1 MSALLVGQKAYWV
14 DVTNGNDS
22 NDGSSENQ
30 AFKTIQYFTSSVNW
44 ADGDTLYVKPSE
56 DGSGNLTYYDFGNN
70 AANINSSNDLVIIG
84 TGGRDRTIFD
94 AESKNRHFEKNG
106 TGDLTI
112 KGITFQNAK
121 INNSTGGS
129 IDLMGSGK
137 ATFINVTWKNNVAE
151 ESYYGGA
158 VSVFTTEKV
167 TFTNCIF
174 DSNGIYNTNS
184 NNSRG
189 ASGGAVYFENLG
201 KTNFTTITHEFNN
214 CTFKKNYA
222 IGYEN
227 VAGGAIYTKRQVSI
241 DNSVFAGNY
250 AKATDS
256 NGDNYVNVFGGAI
269 DFDMRHYDN
278 FNGTAVGRIS
288 NSVFDNNSINMIS
301 PNGDPRGGTISTG
314 HYSNDNV
321 YSRVYIFNT
330 IITRNGYLQN
340 GSAISSFNH
349 SEDISIIGAGNSDG
363 FKTIV
368 DYSII
373 QGSEGKNIRGI
384 GDYVYDVEPAFTDTA
399 NFDYTLKDIS
409 PAIGA
414 GIYNWSDEGFSA
426 TNTDRLGNVR
436 PNPNGTNPD
445 LGAYENSLGQATA
458 PLPVTNLVATRSGDG
473 RITLSWKGPKEKLGS
488 NNDAQNISYVI
499 YNGNDKSG
507 ESSTV
512 SYSVSGLTNGQSYT
526 LSVAAKDTQSNAES
540 AKSSVTI
547 IPRYTGKWHIASSG
561 GTAAND
567 TVNNYNWGSPNSP
580 ANHLT
585 SVLSVAQMGDT
596 IVYMEGTHTGSNNRG
611 TVFNDSKS
619 FVIMGDPSVSAD
631 KVIIDAGSRDRHFSF
646 MGNVDSTFQIIGLT
660 LANGRVSG
668 SNSGGGSVYINNGIP
683 KFYNVIFESNLD
695 SSNAWIGGGAIQ
707 ILNSGTAIIDS
718 SVFKNNRRSASD
730 NSPAMGGAIGI
741 YSSDS
746 NRKTVI
752 RNTKFIGNK
761 ATTYTDNY
769 ESAGS
774 AIYTQGL
781 IDIYNSVFTL
791 NQLVSNAGLSSPNNS
806 ATGTIHYN
814 SPSWWN
820 NNQNTGSPLYF
831 VNNTVVNNYASG
843 EQSNTTSGI
852 YYCDHQDNNKQNG
865 VLYAFNNI
873 IYNNKLGTLNGQNSD
888 DLYSV
893 QLHCGN
899 PQAVLDYNLI
909 QNAQF
914 LSQGSQALIFDY
926 SIDLDPEFVD
936 QENLNFAL
944 SEKSRAIGA
953 GIDIWSDYGLKAPTR
968 DLLGALRPNP
978 AGTNPDLGAYE
989 NSLATSPYPDKVKD
1003 LTAEALSKSAK
1014 LSWTKSPENDLQK
1027 YIIYQS
1033 GTSGFKPTSSDSIGE
1048 STSTTFL
1055 AEGLINGATYYF
1067 KVAAVNTS
1075 GQVGS
1080 ASDQAEV
1087 VPKFSGAGGWYVETT
1102 SNGGTAS
1109 GNGSKDTPFLYL
1121 KDAVEQAAD
1130 GDTIFIGAGTHTA
1143 TTTKWN
1149 ITFSGEKSLI
1159 LKGQGPDKTI
1169 LDAEKKNRH
1178 FYFPEQETQLDTSF
1192 QILDMTLTNGEVVNG
1207 ENGGSIYLNG
1217 RWTNNGRRGHS
1228 ILIKNVHFI
1237 SNRALPS
1244 TFEGFGNFG
1253 SEGGAIAAYGGST
1266 VHLRDSRFENNF
1278 ASIRG
1283 GAVIINDDDNQTV
1296 AEFSSVNTTFK
1307 NNQVESVIVSGSFG
1321 NWVEAV
1327 QGGAV
1332 HLNGVNKVNFDLSIF
1347 DSNFAKI
1354 NGDCCNNFGGAVHIN
1369 RVGSVEIK
1377 NSRFTNNKI
1386 FTPDNNQGG
1395 EARGGALNIENFRNP
1410 LKIQN
1415 NLFISN
1421 IAEASG
1427 NNYNSS
1433 GGAIRV
1439 TTYDNEWFSEEII
1452 LANNTFFQNKSTT
1465 KNGSGYTHSP
1475 AIVFE
1480 DDRFILRVFNNI
1492 FWQNELQEANS
1503 TFNDMYGWFVRN
1515 QSSVI
1520 SYNNFDRAEYAA
1532 AISINGINNFSSDP
1546 KFVLDGSI
1554 DSLAL
1559 SDASG
1564 MIGKGILELEG
1575 YRAPA
1580 FDILGKPRPTQLYNP
1595 DLGAY
1600 ENSALISLYPDRVKN
1615 LQSDAGNR
1623 YVHLYWDENAENNI
1637 SHYAIYMSTES
1648 NFEPTVEDSIGETST
1663 TTYDVLELENGKT
1676 YYFRVAAVNSDG
1688 KMGDFSDEIDDTP
1701 FYDGP
1706 VWWVA
1711 NLQGPSGDGS
1721 YEAPLGNLSLAL
1733 ERISSGD
1740 TIIFKA
1746 GEYGGSNVGINVIN
1760 YPDDLDLTIRG
1771 ETGNPNDV
1779 IFDGK
1784 NNFAQRFFTFDQGE
1798 YHHKI
1803 FFKGITFQ
1811 NSYNNGQ
1818 GGQNGGGAIAI
1829 SGNNEI
1835 HFERVNFINNTLE
1848 QVDFHN
1854 GGGAVYIDRN
1864 QHSIT
1869 FTDCYFGNN
1878 LVTNGNDGEYTNS
1891 YGGAVDI
1898 GPFWEYWKQSA
1909 GVDPFDYHSVI
1920 FDRCTFESNIVNSD
1934 NPSEHAID
1942 GAAIMAESN
1951 VSIRNSLFINNK
1963 ATGSSN
1969 NKTYVSTIRTQTQ
1982 YSLSS
1987 GDRLSGKTFI
1997 INNTFDNETGNGFAI
2012 SQAGP
2017 QRPAVAYIY
2026 NNIFTSQAQNST
2038 AGYIGPNVE
2047 AYIGHNLY
2055 DVYDIYF
2062 ENGSFVVDNSN
2073 NIKTESLGFKD
2084 RSNRNY
2090 SLKPSSPAIDAGVFS
2105 YSANIFDELGN
2116 SNAPQVDRRNY
2127 FRVGIPDIGAYEF
2140 GGSRFII
2147 SLDDDIVGRKDT
2159 TFADL
2164 GQNIEFTVTTTDKNG
2179 NLLSSNETVDW
2190 SIFPNEKYVT
2200 FVSRDSTTAGGDAT
2214 AVVQVKD
2221 IERGKGFRF
2230 RIQALIAGESIV
2242 SSNLYVIEEIVTGAP
2257 PAVANLSIDPA
2268 GWTNKSTFTM
2278 SWQNPQWDRDIIGA
2292 IIGLND
2298 GEYFGSKFLSYPE
2311 GQTLTSYTDSIRDP
2325 GVFDAF
2331 IWLVDELGN
2340 EDFANRDS
2348 VQIKFDNLP
2357 PNPFMVHEP
2366 FDGEWV
2372 DPNPTFYFEDAGDG
2386 PSGVEEFTLFINDQ
2400 AYESYS
2406 TVTSVGASDAYV
2418 NISTPLSDGLY
2429 RWYME
2434 TKDFAGNVTKSNEE
2448 SFGVDTQPP
2457 SITHSNPLTVIDE
2470 GVDSPLINATFND
2483 LASGVKFARI
2493 FYRVSGS
2500 GSGWK
2505 SMDLLSGSVFIPAA
2519 DVDISGIEYYITS
2532 QDSLDNVS
2540 IWPSEDDYQ
2549 SVQIRSSSNIS
2560 TSARWASG
2568 IPGGT
2573 DVLFYQLFSVPFDI
2587 GNGKSAITSV
2597 LGASDEFKYR
2607 LFKYSGQPDTPW
2619 QEDPSSV
2626 VMGESYFL
2634 IYDPSKYE
2642 IEGVPTK
2649 IEFEFGQGTSTPT
2662 NPPYEKSVTTN
2673 GWTLFGS
2680 PYNFDLTLSSVYTQD
2695 GVSIN
2700 EAGSVYGFSN
2710 GSWKSISSIQPWQG
2724 YAYKST
2730 SASKLVFDARGTGF
2744 NKISKT
2750 LTLDKTA
2757 SERNDWQVKI
2767 AATSGSYVDDLNAVG
2782 VKALAL
2788 NTHDAFD
2795 KFEPPLLPGSV
2806 VLYVDNKSREGQS
2819 DIYAKDFRSP
2829 NDEGHYWDL
2838 KVLTPPNDKSTY
2850 ITFDGIGYIPEEFDV
2865 FLINKDTKDAQDLS
2879 NETVYRLASNGKN
2892 DYTSYNMRLVVGSK
2906 DFVNEHNAG
2915 VQLYPDAFKLSQNY
2929 PNPFNPQT
2937 SIKISL
2943 QDDAHVDLV
2952 IYNLI
2957 GEEVIRLASNEFKRS
2972 GYYNFI
2978 WNGQNSN
2985 GMKVSTGVYLYHA
2998 LIRDSKGKPVLNK
3011 TRKMIY
3017 LK

>member
-1 MSALLVGQKAYWV
+1 
-14 DVTNGNDS
+14 
-22 NDGSSENQ
+22 
-30 AFKTIQYFTSSVNW
+30 
-44 ADGDTLYVKPSE
+44 
-56 DGSGNLTYYDFGNN
+56 
-70 AANINSSNDLVIIG
+70 
-84 TGGRDRTIFD
+84 
-94 AESKNRHFEKNG
+94 
-106 TGDLTI
+106 
-112 KGITFQNAK
+112 
-121 INNSTGGS
+121 
-129 IDLMGSGK
+129 
-137 ATFINVTWKNNVAE
+137 
-151 ESYYGGA
+151 
-158 VSVFTTEKV
+158 
-167 TFTNCIF
+167 
-174 DSNGIYNTNS
+174 
-184 NNSRG
+184 
-189 ASGGAVYFENLG
+189 
-201 KTNFTTITHEFNN
+201 
-214 CTFKKNYA
+214 
-222 IGYEN
+222 
-227 VAGGAIYTKRQVSI
+227 
-241 DNSVFAGNY
+241 
-250 AKATDS
+250 
-256 NGDNYVNVFGGAI
+256 
-269 DFDMRHYDN
+269 
-278 FNGTAVGRIS
+278 
-288 NSVFDNNSINMIS
+288 
-301 PNGDPRGGTISTG
+301 
-314 HYSNDNV
+314 
-321 YSRVYIFNT
+321 
-330 IITRNGYLQN
+330 
-340 GSAISSFNH
+340 
-349 SEDISIIGAGNSDG
+349 
-363 FKTIV
+363 
-368 DYSII
+368 
-373 QGSEGKNIRGI
+373 
-384 GDYVYDVEPAFTDTA
+384 
-399 NFDYTLKDIS
+399 
-409 PAIGA
+409 
-414 GIYNWSDEGFSA
+414 
-426 TNTDRLGNVR
+426 
-436 PNPNGTNPD
+436 
-445 LGAYENSLGQATA
+445 
-458 PLPVTNLVATRSGDG
+458 
-473 RITLSWKGPKEKLGS
+473 
-488 NNDAQNISYVI
+488 
-499 YNGNDKSG
+499 
-507 ESSTV
+507 
-512 SYSVSGLTNGQSYT
+512 
-526 LSVAAKDTQSNAES
+526 
-540 AKSSVTI
+540 
-547 IPRYTGKWHIASSG
+547 
-561 GTAAND
+561 
-567 TVNNYNWGSPNSP
+567 
-580 ANHLT
+580 
-585 SVLSVAQMGDT
+585 
-596 IVYMEGTHTGSNNRG
+596 
-611 TVFNDSKS
+611 
-619 FVIMGDPSVSAD
+619 
-631 KVIIDAGSRDRHFSF
+631 
-646 MGNVDSTFQIIGLT
+646 
-660 LANGRVSG
+660 
-668 SNSGGGSVYINNGIP
+668 
-683 KFYNVIFESNLD
+683 
-695 SSNAWIGGGAIQ
+695 
-707 ILNSGTAIIDS
+707 
-718 SVFKNNRRSASD
+718 
-730 NSPAMGGAIGI
+730 
-741 YSSDS
+741 
-746 NRKTVI
+746 
-752 RNTKFIGNK
+752 
-761 ATTYTDNY
+761 
-769 ESAGS
+769 
-774 AIYTQGL
+774 
-781 IDIYNSVFTL
+781 
-791 NQLVSNAGLSSPNNS
+791 
-806 ATGTIHYN
+806 
-814 SPSWWN
+814 
-820 NNQNTGSPLYF
+820 
-831 VNNTVVNNYASG
+831 
-843 EQSNTTSGI
+843 
-852 YYCDHQDNNKQNG
+852 
-865 VLYAFNNI
+865 
-873 IYNNKLGTLNGQNSD
+873 
-888 DLYSV
+888 
-893 QLHCGN
+893 
-899 PQAVLDYNLI
+899 
-909 QNAQF
+909 
-914 LSQGSQALIFDY
+914 
-926 SIDLDPEFVD
+926 
-936 QENLNFAL
+936 
-944 SEKSRAIGA
+944 
-953 GIDIWSDYGLKAPTR
+953 
-968 DLLGALRPNP
+968 
-978 AGTNPDLGAYE
+978 
-989 NSLATSPYPDKVKD
+989 
-1003 LTAEALSKSAK
+1003 
-1014 LSWTKSPENDLQK
+1014 
-1027 YIIYQS
+1027 
-1033 GTSGFKPTSSDSIGE
+1033 
-1048 STSTTFL
+1048 
-1055 AEGLINGATYYF
+1055 
-1067 KVAAVNTS
+1067 
-1075 GQVGS
+1075 
-1080 ASDQAEV
+1080 
-1087 VPKFSGAGGWYVETT
+1087 
-1102 SNGGTAS
+1102 
-1109 GNGSKDTPFLYL
+1109 
-1121 KDAVEQAAD
+1121 
-1130 GDTIFIGAGTHTA
+1130 
-1143 TTTKWN
+1143 
-1149 ITFSGEKSLI
+1149 
-1159 LKGQGPDKTI
+1159 
-1169 LDAEKKNRH
+1169 
-1178 FYFPEQETQLDTSF
+1178 
-1192 QILDMTLTNGEVVNG
+1192 
-1207 ENGGSIYLNG
+1207 
-1217 RWTNNGRRGHS
+1217 
-1228 ILIKNVHFI
+1228 
-1237 SNRALPS
+1237 
-1244 TFEGFGNFG
+1244 
-1253 SEGGAIAAYGGST
+1253 
-1266 VHLRDSRFENNF
+1266 
-1278 ASIRG
+1278 
-1283 GAVIINDDDNQTV
+1283 
-1296 AEFSSVNTTFK
+1296 
-1307 NNQVESVIVSGSFG
+1307 
-1321 NWVEAV
+1321 
-1327 QGGAV
+1327 
-1332 HLNGVNKVNFDLSIF
+1332 
-1347 DSNFAKI
+1347 
-1354 NGDCCNNFGGAVHIN
+1354 
-1369 RVGSVEIK
+1369 
-1377 NSRFTNNKI
+1377 
-1386 FTPDNNQGG
+1386 
-1395 EARGGALNIENFRNP
+1395 
-1410 LKIQN
+1410 
-1415 NLFISN
+1415 
-1421 IAEASG
+1421 
-1427 NNYNSS
+1427 
-1433 GGAIRV
+1433 
-1439 TTYDNEWFSEEII
+1439 
-1452 LANNTFFQNKSTT
+1452 
-1465 KNGSGYTHSP
+1465 
-1475 AIVFE
+1475 
-1480 DDRFILRVFNNI
+1480 
-1492 FWQNELQEANS
+1492 
-1503 TFNDMYGWFVRN
+1503 
-1515 QSSVI
+1515 
-1520 SYNNFDRAEYAA
+1520 
-1532 AISINGINNFSSDP
+1532 
-1546 KFVLDGSI
+1546 
-1554 DSLAL
+1554 
-1559 SDASG
+1559 

-1575 YRAPA
+1575 YRSPS

-1615 LQSDAGNR
+1615 LQSDAGSR

-1648 NFEPTVEDSIGETST
+1648 NFVPTVEDSIGETST
-1663 TTYDVLELENGKT
+1663 TTYDILDLENGKT
-1676 YYFRVAAVNSDG
+1676 YYFRVAAVNSEG
-1688 KMGDFSDEIDDTP
+1688 KMGDYSDEIDDTP
-1701 FYDGP
+1701 FYNGP

-1711 NLQGPSGDGS
+1711 NVQGPSGDGS

-1733 ERISSGD
+1733 EQISSGD
-1740 TIIFKA
+1740 TIIFKV
-1746 GEYGGSNVGINVIN
+1746 GEYSGSNVGVNVIN
-1760 YPDDLDLTIRG
+1760 YPQDLDLTIRG

-1784 NNFAQRFFTFDQGE
+1784 NNFAQRFFSFDQNQ
-1798 YHHKI
+1798 YHHKV
-1803 FFKGITFQ
+1803 FFEGITFQ
-1811 NSYNNGQ
+1811 NSYNDGNGNQ
-1818 GGQNGGGAIAI
+1818 GAGGGAFRIT
-1829 SGNNEI
+1829 GKNEI
-1835 HFERVNFINNTLE
+1835 HFKRVNFINNTAE
-1848 QVDFHN
+1848 QRDFHN
-1854 GGGAVYIDRN
+1854 GGGALLIGQNEYPV
-1864 QHSIT
+1864 T
-1869 FTDCYFGNN
+1869 FVDCYFRGNRVVN
-1878 LVTNGNDGEYTNS
+1878 FDNNEWTNS
-1891 YGGAVDI
+1891 LGGAVSI
-1898 GPFWEYWKQSA
+1898 IPYWGYYETTQ
-1909 GVDPFDYHSVI
+1909 GVNPYDFHSTI
-1920 FDRCTFESNIVNSD
+1920 FDRCTFESNTIHSD
-1934 NPSEHAID
+1934 NGSNHLID
-1942 GAAIMAESN
+1942 GAAIYSEAN
-1951 VSIRNSLFINNK
+1951 IIVRNSLFFGQNVTGTSNAKTFSSSLYINPSYDDNQGN
-1963 ATGSSN
+1963 ANG
-1969 NKTYVSTIRTQTQ
+1969 
-1982 YSLSS
+1982 
-1987 GDRLSGKTFI
+1987 GKTFI
-1997 INNTFDNETGNGFAI
+1997 INNTFENFDERNGFAVSNQ
-2012 SQAGP
+2012 SQGQTTKAF
-2017 QRPAVAYIY
+2017 VY
-2026 NNIFTSQAQNST
+2026 NNIFGSNISNKTS
-2038 AGYIGPNVE
+2038 GYIGPKVD
-2047 AYIGHNLY
+2047 AYIGYNLY
-2055 DVYDIYF
+2055 QSEKIYF
-2062 ENGSFVVDNSN
+2062 DNGATIRDNSN
-2073 NIKTESLGFKD
+2073 NLETENLGFKD

-2090 SLKPSSPAIDAGVFS
+2090 SLKPSSPAINAGAFS
-2105 YSANIFDELGN
+2105 YSADVFDELGN

-2164 GQNIEFTVTTTDKNG
+2164 GQNIEFTITTTDKNG
-2179 NLLSSNETVDW
+2179 NLLNSNETVDW

-2767 AATSGSYVDDLNAVG
+2767 AATSGSYVDDLNSVG